1 MSFYTLCII
10 ALGLSMDA
18 FAVSISK
25 GIALRSFRWKQA
37 LYISLCFGFF
47 QGIMPAIGFFVG
59 LQFSSMIQDWDHW
72 IGFVLLALIGINM
85 VREGLN
91 ADSEASVE
99 PSINLKRL
107 LTLGL
112 ATSVDAL
119 AIGISF
125 AFLSVDIFSAMVII
139 ALTTFIVSLF
149 GVKSGHFLGQK
160 FRSKAE
166 ILGGIVLIG
175 IGISLLYEHGVFTF

>member
-72 IGFVLLALIGINM
+72 IGFVLLGINM

-125 AFLSVDIFSAMVII
+125 AFLSVDIFSAMAII

-149 GVKSGHFLGQK
+149 GVKGGHFLGQK

-166 ILGGIVLIG
+166 IFGGIVLIG

>member
-25 GIALRSFRWKQA
+25 GIVLRSFRWKQA

-59 LQFSSMIQDWDHW
+59 LQFSSMIQNWDHW

-91 ADSEASVE
+91 SDSE
-99 PSINLKRL
+99 
-107 LTLGL
+107 
-112 ATSVDAL
+112 

-125 AFLSVDIFSAMVII
+125 DFLSVDIFSAMVII

-166 ILGGIVLIG
+166 IFGGIVLIG

>member
-1 MSFYTLCII
+1 
-10 ALGLSMDA
+10 
-18 FAVSISK
+18 
-25 GIALRSFRWKQA
+25 
-37 LYISLCFGFF
+37 
-47 QGIMPAIGFFVG
+47 
-59 LQFSSMIQDWDHW
+59 MIQDWDHW

-166 ILGGIVLIG
+166 IFGGIVLIG

>member
-1 MSFYTLCII
+1 
-10 ALGLSMDA
+10 
-18 FAVSISK
+18 
-25 GIALRSFRWKQA
+25 
-37 LYISLCFGFF
+37 
-47 QGIMPAIGFFVG
+47 
-59 LQFSSMIQDWDHW
+59 MIQNWDHW

-85 VREGLN
+85 VRERLN
-91 ADSEASVE
+91 SDSEASVE

-119 AIGISF
+119 VIGISF

-149 GVKSGHFLGQK
+149 GVKSGHFLGKNLDQK
-160 FRSKAE
+160 RRFLVA
-166 ILGGIVLIG
+166 
-175 IGISLLYEHGVFTF
+175 

>member
-1 MSFYTLCII
+1 
-10 ALGLSMDA
+10 
-18 FAVSISK
+18 
-25 GIALRSFRWKQA
+25 
-37 LYISLCFGFF
+37 
-47 QGIMPAIGFFVG
+47 
-59 LQFSSMIQDWDHW
+59 
-72 IGFVLLALIGINM
+72 M

-91 ADSEASVE
+91 SDSKASVE

-139 ALTTFIVSLF
+139 ALTTFIVSLL

-166 ILGGIVLIG
+166 IFGGVVLIG

>member
-1 MSFYTLCII
+1 
-10 ALGLSMDA
+10 
-18 FAVSISK
+18 
-25 GIALRSFRWKQA
+25 
-37 LYISLCFGFF
+37 
-47 QGIMPAIGFFVG
+47 
-59 LQFSSMIQDWDHW
+59 
-72 IGFVLLALIGINM
+72 M

-112 ATSVDAL
+112 ATSVDAS

-125 AFLSVDIFSAMVII
+125 AFLSVDIFSAMAII

-149 GVKSGHFLGQK
+149 GVKGGHFLGQK

-166 ILGGIVLIG
+166 IFGGIVLIG
-175 IGISLLYEHGVFTF
+175 IGIRLLYEHGVFTF

>member
-1 MSFYTLCII
+1 
-10 ALGLSMDA
+10 MDA

-25 GIALRSFRWKQA
+25 GIVLRSFRWKQA

-47 QGIMPAIGFFVG
+47 PRYHACNRFFCR
-59 LQFSSMIQDWDHW
+59 LTIQFNDSKLGSLDW
-72 IGFVLLALIGINM
+72 FVLLALIGINM

-91 ADSEASVE
+91 SDSEASVE

-166 ILGGIVLIG
+166 IFGGIVLIG

>member
-25 GIALRSFRWKQA
+25 GVALRSFRWKQA

-47 QGIMPAIGFFVG
+47 QGIMPVIGFFVG
-59 LQFSSMIQDWDHW
+59 LQFSLMIQNWDHW
-72 IGFVLLALIGINM
+72 IGFVLLSLIGINM
-85 VREGLN
+85 VRERLN
-91 ADSEASVE
+91 SDSEASVE

-139 ALTTFIVSLF
+139 ALITFIVSLF

-166 ILGGIVLIG
+166 IFGGIVLIG

>member
-18 FAVSISK
+18 FAVFISK
-25 GIALRSFRWKQA
+25 GVALRSFCWKQA

-47 QGIMPAIGFFVG
+47 QGIMPVIGFFVG
-59 LQFSSMIQDWDHW
+59 LQFSSMIQNWDHW

-91 ADSEASVE
+91 SDSEESVE

-107 LTLGL
+107 LTLFSYECGCL
-112 ATSVDAL
+112 SNWH
-119 AIGISF
+119 IFRFSF
-125 AFLSVDIFSAMVII
+125 GRYFFCYGNYCTDYFYRFIIRRKERSFSWAKI
-139 ALTTFIVSLF
+139 
-149 GVKSGHFLGQK
+149 
-160 FRSKAE
+160 
-166 ILGGIVLIG
+166 
-175 IGISLLYEHGVFTF
+175 